1 MRYLIIALIN
11 SVYGI
16 LLLVTLKTDTAGFYL
31 VLFIASV
38 LTILGLT
45 GLGLWFWKIF
55 FVSKSSDQSTALKS
69 WYQLAKGIDV
79 LLILGLLFRSFILQP
94 FLVEGQSM
102 EPNFHNKEFLLVD
115 RINYKFSQPQRG
127 EVIIFRFPK
136 NTAED
141 YIKRIVGL
149 PSENV
154 RIENGHIFIN
164 NLLLNESYL
173 PSDTK
178 TDAAISTS
186 NTLDLTLQPG
196 EYFVLG
202 DNRNNSS
209 DSREWGTVPAQNIIG
224 RAWFVA
230 YPLENFGKVKN
241 PLTPLG
247 NVSFDWLMKFNER
260 VFFIQK
266 RG

>member
-11 SVYGI
+11 SVYGV
-16 LLLVTLKTDTAGFYL
+16 LLLVTLRADTAGFYL
-31 VLFIASV
+31 VLFIALV
-38 LTILGLT
+38 LTILGFV

-55 FVSKSSDQSTALKS
+55 FTPKSSDQSTALKS
-69 WYQLAKGIDV
+69 WYQLAKGIDI
-79 LLILGLLFRSFILQP
+79 LLVLGLLFRSFILQP

-102 EPNFHNKEFLLVD
+102 EPNFHDKEFLLVD
-115 RINYKFSQPQRG
+115 RVSYKFNQPQRG

-141 YIKRIVGL
+141 YIKRIIGL
-149 PSENV
+149 PGENV

-173 PSDTK
+173 PPNTK
-178 TDAAISTS
+178 TDVAINPS